1 MLRHVINIALYDLA
15 VEESLGLNGATFA
28 ISGLALACGSY
39 LVSMIMWLLYCLRAR
54 VCDGDPSSQYTRKLL
69 ADSLLAYYALKTVE
83 STNLVKTKNLDLFKI
98 IVIIIKGTYVRI
110 IVKFDCYSYLNIL
123 SVGMLSSCFI

>member
-39 LVSMIMWLLYCLRAR
+39 LVSMIMWLL
-54 VCDGDPSSQYTRKLL
+54 
-69 ADSLLAYYALKTVE
+69 
-83 STNLVKTKNLDLFKI
+83 
-98 IVIIIKGTYVRI
+98 
-110 IVKFDCYSYLNIL
+110 
-123 SVGMLSSCFI
+123 

>member
-1 MLRHVINIALYDLA
+1 MWFLSGKYDNVAPLMFVHV
-15 VEESLGLNGATFA
+15 
-28 ISGLALACGSY
+28 C
-39 LVSMIMWLLYCLRAR
+39 

-123 SVGMLSSCFI
+123 SVGMLSSCFIWNFDLMQLVHQVYYVPN